1 MAWKW
6 VRSALL
12 AMSLTLMLAELPIY
26 EVDALPALLVL
37 SPVLF
42 AVFVALDQMEKD
54 SHSGSRRNPV
64 NETRRELVWFD
75 LIVPDDENK
84 VN

>member
-12 AMSLTLMLAELPIY
+12 AVSFSLILSELPFY

-37 SPVLF
+37 SPVF
-42 AVFVALDQMEKD
+42 FVIFVALDQIEKD

-64 NETRRELVWFD
+64 NETKRELVWFD
-75 LIVPDDENK
+75 IIVPNEEDK